1 MQINQVLDLAVSDS
15 AGPGPVMRSIIVIA
29 VVGGVLIAWFVLRGY
44 RDND

>member
-1 MQINQVLDLAVSDS
+1 MHMHHALNLAVNDS

-29 VVGGVLIAWFVLRGY
+29 VVGGALLAWFVLRGY